1 MTKLKLTA
9 LHLIALTGSL
19 AAQQPPY
26 DTPPPAD
33 APYYRVR
40 YEASTKEGELI
51 YPVTYTLWVPNGV
64 KALRGVIVHQHGC
77 GEGSCK
83 SGQTGAYDLH
93 WQALAKKY
101 ECALLSP
108 SYEQP
113 DTAKCA
119 MWCDPR
125 NGSDVAFQKS
135 LSDLG
140 MKSGHPELANVPW
153 ALWGH
158 SGGGY
163 WAGCMVILHP
173 ERIAAAWLR
182 SGVPWVKA
190 EEGKPAPYAIS
201 DAACQVPVMCNLGTK
216 EGVTVKDGQFGGVWA
231 ANEVFFREMR
241 SKGSLIGVSV
251 DPNSSHDCNNQ
262 RYLAIPWFDA
272 CLGARL
278 GNGGDTKLK
287 AMPTE
292 GAYLAPLLGDA
303 AQPAEKFSGDVKA
316 SVWLPNERVAKAWA
330 EYVKDGNVSD
340 TTPPPA
346 PIEVQLANNTL
357 TWQAEADFESGIASF
372 IIERD
377 GKELARVPETPT
389 DPSGNP
395 IFQKNGY
402 WVVLAAPSQEV
413 FSIGRPTFQKNGYS
427 DSPSPPLPEM
437 KYVDETAK
445 PGEPHRYSVFTVN
458 SVGLKSVG
466 TPAK

>member
-9 LHLIALTGSL
+9 LLLVALTGSL

-64 KALRGVIVHQHGC
+64 KTLRGVIVHQHGC

-101 ECALLSP
+101 DCALLSP

-113 DTAKCA
+113 QKADCR
-119 MWCDPR
+119 MWYDPR

-140 MKSGHPELANVPW
+140 NKSGHPELANVPW

-158 SGGGY
+158 SGGAN
-163 WAGCMVILHP
+163 WAGSMVLLHP
-173 ERIAAAWLR
+173 ERVAAAWLR
-182 SGVPWVKA
+182 SGAPLVKA
-190 EEGKPAPYAIS
+190 AEGKTAPYSIS
-201 DAACQVPVMCNLGTK
+201 EAACQVPVMCNLGTK
-216 EGVTVKDGQFGGVWA
+216 EGVTVKDNEFRGVWGW
-231 ANEVFFREMR
+231 VQTFFREMR

-303 AQPAEKFSGDVKA
+303 AQPAAKFSGDVKA
-316 SVWLPNERVAKAWA
+316 SVWLPNDRVAKAWA

-346 PIEVQLANNTL
+346 PIEVQRANNTL
-357 TWQAEADFESGIASF
+357 TWQAEADFESGIAGF

-389 DPSGNP
+389 DPNGCP

-402 WVVLAAPSQEV
+402 WVVSAAPSPGV
-413 FSIGRPTFQKNGYS
+413 LSIGRPIFQKNGYS
-427 DSPSPPLPEM
+427 DTPSPPLAEM

-445 PGEPHRYSVFTVN
+445 PGEPHKYSVFTVN
-458 SVGLKSVG
+458 SVGLKSEA
-466 TPAK
+466 TPAQ

>member
-1 MTKLKLTA
+1 MTKINLAA
-9 LHLIALTGSL
+9 LLFVALSGSL

-64 KALRGVIVHQHGC
+64 KTLRGVIVHQHGC

-93 WQALAKKY
+93 WQALAKKHD
-101 ECALLSP
+101 CALLSP

-113 DTAKCA
+113 EKANCQ

-140 MKSGHPELANVPW
+140 TKSGHPELANVPW

-158 SGGGY
+158 SGGGH
-163 WAGCMVILHP
+163 WAGGMVLLHP
-173 ERIAAAWLR
+173 DRIAAAWLR
-182 SGVPWVKA
+182 SGVPPVKA
-190 EEGKPAPYAIS
+190 AEGKPAPYTIS
-201 DAACQVPVMCNLGTK
+201 DDACQVPVMLNLGTK
-216 EGVTVKDGQFGGVWA
+216 EGVTVKDGRFGGVWA
-231 ANEVFFREMR
+231 GNEVFFQEMR
-241 SKGSLIGVSV
+241 SKGSLIGVSI

-272 CLGARL
+272 CLSARL
-278 GNGGDTKLK
+278 GSMGDTKLK

-303 AQPAEKFSGDVKA
+303 AQPAAKFSGDVKV

-346 PIEVQLANNTL
+346 PIEVQRANNTL
-357 TWQAEADFESGIASF
+357 TWQAEADFESGIAGF
-372 IIERD
+372 VIERD
-377 GKELARVPETPT
+377 GVELARVPEKPT
-389 DPSGNP
+389 G
-395 IFQKNGY
+395 
-402 WVVLAAPSQEV
+402 
-413 FSIGRPTFQKNGYS
+413 SIGRPIFQKNGYS
-427 DSPSPPLPEM
+427 DSPSPPLAGM
-437 KYVDETAK
+437 KYVDETAQA
-445 PGEPHRYSVFTVN
+445 GENHKYRVSTVN
-458 SVGLKSVG
+458 SVGLKSEA
-466 TPAK
+466 TPAQ